1 MSLCGEMAGDPNYTR
16 LLLGLGL
23 KSFSMHPSAIPEVK
37 NIIINSDLT
46 KLEKLSKKIV
56 SCDSSIEKNKLIKK
70 LNSI

>member
-1 MSLCGEMAGDPNYTR
+1 
-16 LLLGLGL
+16 
-23 KSFSMHPSAIPEVK
+23 VK

-46 KLEKLSKKIV
+46 KLDKLSKKIV